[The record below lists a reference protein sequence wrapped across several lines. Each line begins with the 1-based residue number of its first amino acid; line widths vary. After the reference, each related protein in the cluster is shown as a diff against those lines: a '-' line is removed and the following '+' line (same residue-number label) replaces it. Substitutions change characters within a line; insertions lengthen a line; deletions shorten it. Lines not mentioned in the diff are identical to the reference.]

1 LSSTAYMCLDD
12 IVMVLLKSIQVTKI
26 VTVLLFAPTDFCMK
40 CAFLNVLHINCGF
53 VSRCPEILF

>member
-1 LSSTAYMCLDD
+1 
-12 IVMVLLKSIQVTKI
+12 VTKI